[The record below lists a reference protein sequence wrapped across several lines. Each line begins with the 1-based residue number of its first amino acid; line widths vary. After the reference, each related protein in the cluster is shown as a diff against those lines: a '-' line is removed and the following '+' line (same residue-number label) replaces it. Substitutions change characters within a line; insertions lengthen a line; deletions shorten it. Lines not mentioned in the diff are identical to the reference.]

1 MSTGAFAAD
10 SIYEFTMKSI
20 DGKDVSLGDYKGH
33 VVMVVNVASRCG
45 FTPQYTGLE
54 ALYRKY
60 KDKGFVI
67 VGVPANNFGGQEPGT
82 NEEIKQFCTRKYDV
96 TFPMLSKVS
105 VKGDDMTPL
114 FQYLTS
120 ANGGDVKW
128 NFTKFLI
135 GKDGKVAAR
144 FEPKVTPESAE
155 VASAIEQALQ

>member
-20 DGKDVSLGDYKGH
+20 DGKDTPLAEYKGH
-33 VVMVVNVASRCG
+33 VVLVVNVASKCG

-54 ALYRKY
+54 SLYQKY

-67 VGVPANNFGGQEPGT
+67 VGVPANEFGAQEPGT
-82 NEEIKQFCTRKYDV
+82 NEEIKEFCSRKYNV

-105 VKGDDMTPL
+105 VKGDDIVPL
-114 FQYLTS
+114 YKYLT
-120 ANGGDVKW
+120 ATNGGEIKW

-135 GKDGKVAAR
+135 GKDGKIITR
-144 FEPKVTPESAE
+144 FEPKVKPESEE
-155 VASAIEQALQ
+155 VAAAVEQALQ